1 MRKTRTTPTVP
12 VTTTAETMATTTP
25 TARALV
31 ERVGD
36 EAGEDSQPVQMRRIA
51 ALMAECEDA
60 CTSEAI
66 AEARRVH
73 LEKLTKVKDAVI
85 KVVPRTDATTKHH
98 ARRRSTEGQVD
109 DAWIRANS
117 ERKRGLLLS
126 NASDDA
132 PQDDIGRGSSERA
145 CCGNRRLQRGLL
157 PVTSEPRWNGES
169 SLDRTAS
176 RGRAGTRV
184 HLGSRVSF
192 PALKGAPRAWD
203 SYSAGVLTNSMQMK
217 QSQYDGCLF
226 YRFEQ
231 ERIEEKAGRHID
243 DFLVTGPEPNVERFV
258 EQARDKLNMQDA
270 VRLYKT
276 GDEGRL
282 LAIIYESWTTG
293 IRCKENLFSFT
304 ELPQHSEWRMQKQ
317 VPYQKPSTRRHK
329 NNHSHQAK
337 HETSGHAL
345 VKQCTSVIIVQ
356 TFSTA

>member
-1 MRKTRTTPTVP
+1 MATPNLETASGTTTQSQSVAERTRVRLPESEAEGAPPVRKTRTTPTVP

-132 PQDDIGRGSSERA
+132 PQDDVGRGSSERA

-169 SLDRTAS
+169 SLDRSAS

-243 DFLVTGPEPNVERFV
+243 DFLVTARTERRTLSGTGTR
-258 EQARDKLNMQDA
+258 QAEHAGCSA
-270 VRLYKT
+270 VVQ
-276 GDEGRL
+276 
-282 LAIIYESWTTG
+282 
-293 IRCKENLFSFT
+293 N
-304 ELPQHSEWRMQKQ
+304 
-317 VPYQKPSTRRHK
+317 RRRR
-329 NNHSHQAK
+329 
-337 HETSGHAL
+337 
-345 VKQCTSVIIVQ
+345 
-356 TFSTA
+356 